1 MTTQQDDILTDLSH
15 FGLIQV
21 TGDDAQTFLQG
32 QFTNDVRQVTA
43 EKHQLSA
50 WCTHKGRILISFRLF
65 KRDNA
70 YYLLLPQDSVASTI
84 KRLHKYI
91 LRSAVKLEDVS
102 DNLPRFGIAGV
113 NSTKILTECLGDV
126 PPSNVGATL
135 TTNKVTVLTIQEKRY
150 IVLGETPQNCGAR
163 QVEAAAWQRLDILA
177 GLPQIVQKTAE
188 AFVPQMINFHVIEG
202 VSFKKGC
209 YTGQEVVARMQYLGS
224 LKRRMYL
231 AKIETGLPQPGDALY
246 ISDNDESVGK
256 IVNAVAQPEGGA
268 ILLAVIKI
276 SEVNSHEIHWQ
287 DHLLRLMEL
296 PYVVQS

>member
-1 MTTQQDDILTDLSH
+1 MTNIITDLSH

-43 EKHQLSA
+43 EKHQLNA
-50 WCTHKGRILISFRLF
+50 WCTHKGRILISFRLL

-113 NSTKILTECLGDV
+113 NSTKILTECLGYA
-126 PPSNVGATL
+126 PPSDVGASL
-135 TTNKVTVLTIQEKRY
+135 TTDKVTVLTIQEKRY
-150 IVLGETPQNCGAR
+150 IVLGETVKNCEAR
-163 QVEAAAWQRLDILA
+163 QVDAAAWQRLDILA
-177 GLPQIVQKTAE
+177 GLPQIVPKTAE
-188 AFVPQMINFHVIEG
+188 AFVPQMINFHVIGG

-231 AKIETGLPQPGDALY
+231 AKIEKGVPQPGDALY

-276 SEVNSHEIHWQ
+276 SDVNSHEIHWQ
-287 DHLLRLMEL
+287 DHILRLMEL